1 MVGDRAGTGVLGGTF
16 DPPHFGHL
24 AVASAV
30 RDALSLDE
38 VLLVVANDPWQKVG
52 RRDLSPAQDRL
63 AMVRAAVEGLPGV
76 QASAIEIERGGPSY
90 MVETL
95 GELKQ
100 QAPERPLFLILG
112 ADAAALLDTWVR
124 HEELPD
130 LATLVIVDRPGY
142 GTSGEPAGWHVIHVT
157 GPESPVSSS
166 SVRETIA
173 SGGAVENFVPGQV
186 LLQIRQRG
194 LYGVGRT

>member
-1 MVGDRAGTGVLGGTF
+1 
-16 DPPHFGHL
+16 
-24 AVASAV
+24 
-30 RDALSLDE
+30 
-38 VLLVVANDPWQKVG
+38 
-52 RRDLSPAQDRL
+52 
-63 AMVRAAVEGLPGV
+63 MVRAAVEGLPGV

-95 GELKQ
+95 SELKHQ
-100 QAPERPLFLILG
+100 DPERPLFLILG

-142 GTSGEPAGWHVIHVT
+142 RTPGEPAGWNVIHVT

-166 SVRETIA
+166 SVRETIGR
-173 SGGAVENFVPGQV
+173 GGAVENFVPGQV
-186 LLQIRQRG
+186 LAQIRQRG